1 MKKTMWILSIIS
13 IVLTAVV
20 LQFMPDLVPMH
31 YNAAGEIDRWGSKYE
46 NFIYPILIIVFALFW
61 HLLILYYEKK
71 SAKTTIEKEC
81 AEILSNI
88 KVLKI
93 VGVSVT
99 CMFVVMQGFFLYSA
113 YVEANINATSAC
125 MDIGK
130 LTCILSGALLIVI
143 GNFMPKTKKN
153 PVVGV
158 RVKWSVYND
167 TTWMKSNRFGAVA
180 LMITGVLIVMTSVF
194 VKENV
199 ALLCMISYIIADMFF
214 TLIYSY
220 RVYKR
225 ELKKKNQG
233 V

>member
-1 MKKTMWILSIIS
+1 MKKAMWIISIIS
-13 IVLTAVV
+13 IILTAVA
-20 LQFMPDLVPMH
+20 LQFMPDSVPMH

-46 NFIYPILIIVFALFW
+46 NYIFPILIIVFALFW

-71 SAKTTIEKEC
+71 VVKTTVEKEC

-113 YVEANINATSAC
+113 YVEANTNATSAC
-125 MDIGK
+125 IDIGK
-130 LTCILSGALLIVI
+130 LTCILCGVLFIVI

-153 PVVGV
+153 PVAGV
-158 RVKWSVYND
+158 RVKWSMYND

-180 LMITGVLIVMTSVF
+180 LMITGVLIVVTSVF

-199 ALLCMISYIIADMFF
+199 ALFCMIAYIIVDMFV

-225 ELKKKNQG
+225 ELKKENQG

>member
-1 MKKTMWILSIIS
+1 MKKAMWIISIIS
-13 IVLTAVV
+13 IILTAVT

-46 NFIYPILIIVFALFW
+46 NFIFPILIIAFALFW

-71 SAKTTIEKEC
+71 AAKTTVEKEC

-93 VGVSVT
+93 VSVSVT

-113 YVEANINATSAC
+113 YVEANTNATSAC
-125 MDIGK
+125 IDVGK
-130 LTCILSGALLIVI
+130 LTCILCGVLFIVI

-153 PVVGV
+153 PVAGV
-158 RVKWSVYND
+158 RVKWSMYND
-167 TTWMKSNRFGAVA
+167 TTWMKSNRFGAVS
-180 LMITGVLIVMTSVF
+180 LIVTGVLIVVTSVF
-194 VKENV
+194 VAQNV
-199 ALLCMISYIIADMFF
+199 ALFCMIAYIIVDMFV

-225 ELKKKNQG
+225 ELKKENSG
-233 V
+233 E

>member
-1 MKKTMWILSIIS
+1 MKKIMWIVSMFSII
-13 IVLTAVV
+13 LTAVA
-20 LQFMPDLVPMH
+20 LQFMPDSVPMH

-46 NFIYPILIIVFALFW
+46 NFIFPILIIVFTLFW

-71 SAKTTIEKEC
+71 AVKTTVEKEC
-81 AEILSNI
+81 VEALSNA
-88 KVLKI
+88 KVIKI

-99 CMFVVMQGFFLYSA
+99 CMFVAMQGFILYSA
-113 YVEANINATSAC
+113 YVEANTNTTSAC
-125 MDIGK
+125 IDIGK
-130 LTCILSGALLIVI
+130 LTCILCGVLFIVI

-158 RVKWSVYND
+158 RVKWSMYND
-167 TTWMKSNRFGAVA
+167 TTWMRSNQFGAVA

-199 ALLCMISYIIADMFF
+199 ALLCMIAYMIADMFF

-225 ELKKKNQG
+225 ELKKENQG

>member
-1 MKKTMWILSIIS
+1 MKKVMWIVSMFSII
-13 IVLTAVV
+13 LTAVA
-20 LQFMPDLVPMH
+20 LQFMPDSVPMH

-46 NFIYPILIIVFALFW
+46 NFIFPILIIVFTLFW

-71 SAKTTIEKEC
+71 VVKTTVEKEC

-88 KVLKI
+88 KVIKI

-113 YVEANINATSAC
+113 YVEANTNATSAC
-125 MDIGK
+125 IDFGN
-130 LTCILSGALLIVI
+130 LTCILCGVLFIVI

-153 PVVGV
+153 PVAGV
-158 RVKWSVYND
+158 RVKWSMYND

-180 LMITGVLIVMTSVF
+180 LMITGVLIVVTAIF

-199 ALLCMISYIIADMFF
+199 ALLCMIAYIIADMFF